1 MMLEARAR
9 IYPTEDK
16 KKVEAAI
23 KKLFG
28 VEVRREGEY
37 VVGKGTG
44 RTYLKKLHQLLR
56 SQGIL
61 DSARK
66 VLLKEAEGNQL
77 SFRLN
82 KQAAYAGAVNF
93 AENAY
98 LGSIHVIITASN
110 IAELIDWLAPST
122 RQGP

>member
-1 MMLEARAR
+1 MRLEVRAR
-9 IYPTEDK
+9 VRPTEDAR
-16 KKVEAAI
+16 KVEGAI
-23 KKLFG
+23 RKLLT
-28 VEVRREGEY
+28 VEVKREGAY
-37 VVGKGTG
+37 LTGKGAG
-44 RTYLKKLHQLLR
+44 RECLERIHLLLR

-66 VLLKEAEGNQL
+66 VLLKGMEGGQL

-98 LGSIHVIITASN
+98 LGSIHVVITSSN
-110 IAELIDWLAPST
+110 LAELIDWLAPGT
-122 RQGP
+122 GKH